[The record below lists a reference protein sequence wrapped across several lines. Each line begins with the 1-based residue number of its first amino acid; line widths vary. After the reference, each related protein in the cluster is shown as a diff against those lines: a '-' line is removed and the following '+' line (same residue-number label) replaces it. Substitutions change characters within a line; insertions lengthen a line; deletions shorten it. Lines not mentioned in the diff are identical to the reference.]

1 MPGPKEGAKGIVDPL
16 KCFELFFTSDLMNE
30 VLLRTNE
37 YIDQAARN
45 YKIQSTT
52 TSQVTK
58 EELRS
63 LLGIFVLSGALKNNH
78 LSSNELFDPTICGSQ
93 NLAAMS
99 CKRFEFLVKF
109 LHFDDRNTRD
119 DRKKTDKFAPIRNI
133 WELFIKQCRDLYK
146 PGSYVTIDEQL
157 LAFRGR
163 CPFRM
168 YIPNMPAKY
177 GIKIVLVCDIRS
189 KYMIDASP
197 YLGKKTG
204 ITINEPLG
212 SYYCK
217 LLTKTIHGTN
227 RNLTSDNWFTSIP
240 LAEQLLKPPYNL
252 TLIGTIRN
260 NKQEIPAKFKHNSS
274 RGVGTYLFG
283 FHEKLTLVSY
293 KPKPQKTVLL
303 LCTMHDKPSV
313 DPVSGKPV
321 IIQSHNETKGAVDTF
336 NQMCG
341 HSSCSRKTKRWPLCM
356 FYGMLNM
363 ALLNSYI
370 IYVSNC
376 EIMKTKPMTRR
387 EFLKK
392 LSKDLCKDWCAIRL
406 EERPRMQKRVRAA
419 INVSIGHNTDDDT
432 DEPGIKKGK
441 RSRCDFCDPKLKRMS
456 VYYCAKCKKSYC
468 LEHRS
473 PKCWQCDGKT
483 R

>member
-1 MPGPKEGAKGIVDPL
+1 
-16 KCFELFFTSDLMNE
+16 
-30 VLLRTNE
+30 
-37 YIDQAARN
+37 
-45 YKIQSTT
+45 
-52 TSQVTK
+52 
-58 EELRS
+58 
-63 LLGIFVLSGALKNNH
+63 
-78 LSSNELFDPTICGSQ
+78 
-93 NLAAMS
+93 
-99 CKRFEFLVKF
+99 
-109 LHFDDRNTRD
+109 
-119 DRKKTDKFAPIRNI
+119 
-133 WELFIKQCRDLYK
+133 
-146 PGSYVTIDEQL
+146 
-157 LAFRGR
+157 
-163 CPFRM
+163 M
-168 YIPNMPAKY
+168 YIPNKPAKY
-177 GIKIVLVCDIRS
+177 GINIVLVCDVRS

-197 YLGKKTG
+197 YLGKNTG

-217 LLTKTIHGTN
+217 LLTKTIDGTN

-260 NKQEIPAKFKHNSS
+260 NKQEIPAEFKHNSL
-274 RGVGTYLFG
+274 RGVGTSLFG

-303 LCTMHDKPSV
+303 LSTMHDKPSV

-321 IIQSHNETKGAVDTF
+321 IIQSYNETKGAVDTF
-336 NQMCG
+336 DQMCG

-406 EERPRMQKRVRAA
+406 EERPLMQKRVRAA
-419 INVSIGHNTDDDT
+419 INESIGHNTDDDT

-441 RSRCDFCDPKLKRMS
+441 RSRCDFCDPKLKLS
-456 VYYCAKCKKSYC
+456 IILKQDYH
-468 LEHRS
+468 LGES
-473 PKCWQCDGKT
+473 PKDQFLVMCMPAPVGIETSEQSISEAWKIKPPYSSGVDQHRFTFSYRGGADSAATGTCVCGARGPHEAFTTVKGTNTISIYEKEKKATALGKF
-483 R
+483 